1 MWYNIFKFEI
11 QYRIKRP
18 DTYVFFLFLFLFSI
32 VGVDFIFQG
41 ADFGVMKKNSPFVIA
56 KTMGAITGI
65 FMILASMIMGVSV
78 LRDFEYEIESLIFST
93 TIKKKDYL
101 LGRFLGSFTVLL
113 FVFSGVLFGMML
125 GEFMPWH
132 NPTDLL
138 EFNFLA
144 YLRTFLIVTLP
155 TLFFGASL
163 FFVTGALSRNL
174 VVVYTQG
181 IILFVVF
188 MLTKAITNPFGKPFW
203 IHFH

>member
-11 QYRIKRP
+11 QYRIKRA

-32 VGVDFIFQG
+32 VGVDFVFQG
-41 ADFGVMKKNSPFVIA
+41 ADLGLMKNNSPFVIA

-101 LGRFLGSFTVLL
+101 LGRFLGAFAVLL
-113 FVFSGVLFGMML
+113 VVFSGILFGMML

-132 NPTDLL
+132 HPDNLL
-138 EFNFLA
+138 AFNALV
-144 YLRTFLIVTLP
+144 YIKTFLIITLP
-155 TLFFGASL
+155 TLFFGAAL

-181 IILFVVF
+181 IFLFVIF
-188 MLTKAITNPFGKPFW
+188 MLTKA
-203 IHFH
+203 